1 MKKVDPFVI
10 VIGFDGSKQ
19 SHEALA
25 WGVEEARYRNAEL
38 RVLTVWN
45 KAPMA
50 WYPAMLE
57 TAAGEIVAEDS
68 PEQQAE
74 ALGAEAAKSAVGVNV
89 VTRSI
94 KNDSAASAILE
105 AAREADLVIVG
116 SRGHGGFAALHIGS
130 VSAQVASHSPCPVLV
145 IRPKAS

>member
-94 KNDSAASAILE
+94 KNDSAA
-105 AAREADLVIVG
+105 AREADLVIVG
-116 SRGHGGFAALHIGS
+116 SRGHGGFAGLHIGS

>member
-10 VIGFDGSKQ
+10 VIGYDGSKQ
-19 SHEALA
+19 SHEALEWA
-25 WGVEEARYRNAEL
+25 IEESRYRNAEL
-38 RVLTVWN
+38 RVLTIWN

-57 TAAGEIVAEDS
+57 TAAGEIVAESS

-74 ALGAEAAKSAVGVNV
+74 ALSAKAAQAAAGVNV
-89 VTRSI
+89 VTRTI
-94 KNDSAASAILE
+94 KNDSAASAIIE

-116 SRGHGGFAALHIGS
+116 SRGHGGFAGLHIGS
-130 VSAQVASHSPCPVLV
+130 VSAQLANHSPCPVLV
-145 IRPKAS
+145 VRPKTA